1 MSFFYDIL
9 LVQILGQ
16 KIVYTKTVEDRKGVC
31 KMTHEIR
38 IIAVDFDG
46 TLCSDRYPE
55 IGKPNQGLIHYLKDR
70 KKHGSK
76 LILWT
81 CRCSKPLENAVDW
94 CISQG
99 LEFDAINENV
109 PEIIERFGSN
119 SRKIYAD
126 LYFDD
131 KAYREVC
138 RHDQMEEQIDNKI
151 S

>member
-1 MSFFYDIL
+1 MKLFIL
-9 LVQILGQ
+9 KQW
-16 KIVYTKTVEDRKGVC
+16 KIEKGVC
-31 KMTHEIR
+31 RMTHEIR

-55 IGKPNQGLIHYLKDR
+55 IGKANQGLIHYLKDR

-94 CISQG
+94 CINQG

-138 RHDQMEEQIDNKI
+138 RHDQMEE
-151 S
+151 

>member
-1 MSFFYDIL
+1 MN
-9 LVQILGQ
+9 Q
-16 KIVYTKTVEDRKGVC
+16 
-31 KMTHEIR
+31 EIG

-46 TLCSDRYPE
+46 TLCSDQYPD
-55 IGKPNQGLIHYLKDR
+55 IGQPNQGLIHYLKDQ
-70 KKHGSK
+70 KKNGSK

-81 CRCSKPLENAVDW
+81 CRCSDPLAKAVDW
-94 CISQG
+94 CIMQG

-109 PEIIERFGSN
+109 PEIIELYGSN

-138 RHDQMEEQIDNKI
+138 RHEQIEKI
-151 S
+151 AVE

>member
-1 MSFFYDIL
+1 MVFKGSVPATPLLNSQYTSSFIAGLAELRYL
-9 LVQILGQ
+9 
-16 KIVYTKTVEDRKGVC
+16 
-31 KMTHEIR
+31 HEM
-38 IIAVDFDG
+38 
-46 TLCSDRYPE
+46 
-55 IGKPNQGLIHYLKDR
+55 
-70 KKHGSK
+70 
-76 LILWT
+76 
-81 CRCSKPLENAVDW
+81 PLENAVDW